1 MSSTLLKPDEVE
13 RIQEWINTEYRKR
26 HRLMGGDK
34 WNGKVPIP
42 QFIEQLNQVLTA
54 REKKKDLGKVSKLEA
69 KDIQRKL
76 ESIESDLQQ
85 ADNGDGIYI
94 EDVLRY
100 YSTDPKT
107 RFDIQFVRSQ
117 QLRAEDSLGLWVYI
131 PFVILFSF
139 FLIEGKSLG
148 NGFWMTS
155 TLLDKF
161 LDEEFTQ
168 SDDLRYKKVYYDIAS
183 EEEFWGFLE
192 GPLIESLWQQDDD
205 QEASEVKA
213 NQFVQHSNMPVGAM
227 RIRQLRIEGT
237 SCGRDWDEL
246 IINNHESVPPEK
258 LQQRLDD
265 FNLLCY
271 GEYVPLGLQLPAT
284 TDRKSDGGSYVTIDR
299 IHDGAYLQ
307 NEQERCRRDPD
318 CHNLPSS
325 YFHTTPLD
333 PRNVNPDHLKV
344 IDAYRYRSCNELN
357 STGVETYNGKG
368 GLYGCDGFAQIIP
381 FDSTLEEVQEVIG
394 LLRDGIESTHYNV
407 FSHGNETTTVKW
419 IDRQTRGIAVE
430 MFLYNQNIELLSRQS
445 FFVELTAGG
454 AWIPLHATI
463 SFRLFYWDEHPLIY
477 HIFYMIYFTWVV
489 GYIGVWCRFVWT
501 QTISYRQQ
509 MLQANE
515 DSIFLKLNALKKTL
529 NDFWVWYDL
538 CNLGLFAVA
547 WGMRFYIIYKG
558 TTNNCLL
565 QNLHYPDG
573 YDEIAYLT
581 QFSVN
586 INAINAMLVYLRI
599 FYFLKLNPRLNLLTR
614 TIGFAR
620 DEIVAILVIF
630 TFVFVAFALMCY
642 VVYGHVDE
650 NYRSLGDSARSLMLM
665 LLGDF
670 DYVALRESHRIFTPI
685 FFALFQILAV
695 ILLFNM
701 IIAVLGDAFNTV
713 QENKYEGGD
722 LTEALIKQQEKKN
735 NQVWTPKG
743 QEQTWKVPPH
753 LFRNSLMVE
762 FIYWFKYITLMFKG
776 CCGMPAEELALER
789 KKIADQNPRI
799 YWANLE
805 RSYYVNKHCTRFID
819 NLQLTSKVLD
829 DYIEERFGKD
839 QEYFFYDKDT
849 GEEGVVLKSAKKTR
863 VQPKD
868 MVQDMMEFHHE
879 WETEMRRKTH
889 TGNEEDYYA
898 RRKLKQEDKLPTKKD
913 EIDELFTMRYAST
926 PERRW
931 EEQKAKI
938 DQLKVQL
945 DKIVPPV
952 GATGREK
959 SGLKRSA
966 KSDLETKIKLQVE
979 FCINDLIRNQINEM
993 VDKLME
999 HEMKEWISGLVTD
1012 AESDN
1017 LNGTQQSA
1025 RNSGVAFD
1033 DFPFPVRSG
1042 E

>member
-13 RIQEWINTEYRKR
+13 KIQEWVNTEYRKKYK
-26 HRLMGGDK
+26 MIGDK
-34 WNGKVPIP
+34 KKWHGRVPIP
-42 QFIEQLNQVLTA
+42 QFIEQLNQILHA
-54 REKKKDLGKVSKLEA
+54 REKKKELDKVSKLEK
-69 KDIQRKL
+69 KDIKRKL
-76 ESIESDLQQ
+76 DSIEADLQD
-85 ADNGDGIYI
+85 ADNGEGIFI

-117 QLRAEDSLGLWVYI
+117 QMQAEDSLGLWVYI

-139 FLIEGKSLG
+139 FLVEGKSLG
-148 NGFWMTS
+148 NGYWMTA

-183 EEEFWGFLE
+183 EEEFWQFVE
-192 GPLIESLWQQDDD
+192 GPLMESLWQQDDGQKD
-205 QEASEVKA
+205 SEVKA

-227 RIRQLRIEGT
+227 RIRQLRIEGS

-246 IINNHESVPPEK
+246 SVHKHQSVSPQK
-258 LQQRLDD
+258 LQARLDD
-265 FNLLCY
+265 FNLKCY
-271 GEYVPLGLQLPAT
+271 GEYVPLGLEIPAV
-284 TDRKSDGGSYVTIDR
+284 TDRKSDGGSYVVIDR

-307 NEQERCRRDPD
+307 NEEERCRLDPN
-318 CHNLPSS
+318 CNNLPAS
-325 YFHTTPLD
+325 YVHTSLLD
-333 PRNVNPDHLKV
+333 FRNVKTEHLKV
-344 IDAYRYRSCNELN
+344 KDAFTYRSCRDLN
-357 STGVETYNGKG
+357 STGVEVYNGKT
-368 GLYGCDGFAQIIP
+368 GLYSCDGFAQIIP
-381 FDSTLEEVQEVIG
+381 FDSTLEEAKELVG
-394 LLRDGIESTHYNV
+394 LLKNGIKSTHFNV

-419 IDRQTRGIAVE
+419 IDKQTRGIVIE
-430 MFLYNQNIELLSRQS
+430 MFMFNQNIELLSRMS

-454 AWIPLHATI
+454 AWIPLHDTI
-463 SFRLFYWDEHPLIY
+463 AFRLFNWGEEAVIY
-477 HIFYMIYFTWVV
+477 HVMYMIYFAWVI
-489 GYIGVWCRFVWT
+489 GYIGVWFRFIWT
-501 QTISYRQQ
+501 QTQSYRQQ

-515 DSIFLKLNALKKTL
+515 DSPLLWFRALKKAV
-529 NDFWVWYDL
+529 NDFWVWYDF
-538 CNLGLFAVA
+538 CNLALFACA
-547 WGMRFYIIYKG
+547 WGMRFYIVFKG
-558 TTNNCLL
+558 TTANCLL
-565 QNLHYPDG
+565 QNKHYPPG
-573 YDEIAYLT
+573 YDEIAYLS
-581 QFSVN
+581 QFSDN

-630 TFVFVAFALMCY
+630 AFVFVAFALMCY

-701 IIAVLGDAFNTV
+701 IIAVLGDAFNTI
-713 QENKYEGGD
+713 QENKYEGGE
-722 LTEALIKQQEKKN
+722 LTEILIRQQELKSNQAWNPPGKKR
-735 NQVWTPKG
+735 
-743 QEQTWKVPPH
+743 TWSVPP
-753 LFRNSLMVE
+753 LILRNSLVVE
-762 FIYWFKYITLMFKG
+762 IIYWFKKIVLMFKS
-776 CCGMPAEELALER
+776 CCGMSPEDVAIE
-789 KKIADQNPRI
+789 KKRIADMNPRI
-799 YWANLE
+799 YWSNLE
-805 RSYYVNKHCTRFID
+805 TSYYINKHCTRFVD

-849 GEEGVVLKSAKKTR
+849 GEEGVVLKSAKQTR

-868 MVQDMMEFHHE
+868 LVQDMMEFHHE
-879 WETEMRRKTH
+879 WEAEMRRKTH
-889 TGNEEDYYA
+889 TGNEEDYYT
-898 RRKLKQEDKLPTKKD
+898 RRKLKHEDRLPTKKD
-913 EIDELFTMRYAST
+913 EIDELFTMRFAST

-959 SGLKRSA
+959 SGIKKSA

-979 FCINDLIRNQINEM
+979 YCINDLIRTQINEM

-999 HEMKEWISGLVTD
+999 HEMKEWISALVSD
-1012 AESDN
+1012 AETDI
-1017 LNGTQQSA
+1017 GTQLTG
-1025 RNSGVAFD
+1025 RHSGID
-1033 DFPFPVRSG
+1033 DFHAFSG
-1042 E
+1042 MPE